1 MSKKDSEEDFDEP
14 TLEDLED
21 EDLED
26 SDSPVEEEEK
36 EEVETESLEARVETE
51 KKSIDDSDEAEGSFM
66 SVDAAE
72 KRHVK
77 KTDLKLDDIVEDIQD
92 DEFTCTMCFLVLKD
106 TQLAKPRAKVCIDCA

>member
-36 EEVETESLEARVETE
+36 EEVETESLDAR
-51 KKSIDDSDEAEGSFM
+51 DEAEGSFM

-92 DEFTCTMCFLVLKD
+92 DEFTCTSCFLVLKD